1 MNNPDLVAISSAK
14 CKEMLNEHLTAL
26 SVVLRSNQSYTIGGR
41 SLTRANIK
49 DIQAG
54 IEYWRTMYL
63 NALETERIGRRGIV
77 GRAVITH
84 G

>member
-63 NALETERIGRRGIV
+63 NALENESVGRRGIV

>member
-1 MNNPDLVAISSAK
+1 MNNPDLVGISSAK

-54 IEYWRTMYL
+54 IEYWRAMYL
-63 NALETERIGRRGIV
+63 NALETESIGRRGVV

>member
-63 NALETERIGRRGIV
+63 NALETESVGSRGIV

>member
-63 NALETERIGRRGIV
+63 NALETEHVGRRGIV

>member
-54 IEYWRTMYL
+54 IEYWRTMYM
-63 NALETERIGRRGIV
+63 NALETESVGCRGIV

>member
-1 MNNPDLVAISSAK
+1 MNNPDLVGISSAK

-54 IEYWRTMYL
+54 IDYWRTMYL
-63 NALETERIGRRGIV
+63 NALETERVGSRGVV

>member
-1 MNNPDLVAISSAK
+1 MNNPDLVGISSAK

-26 SVVLRSNQSYTIGGR
+26 SVVLRSSQSYTIGGR

-63 NALETERIGRRGIV
+63 NALETENVGRRGVV

>member
-1 MNNPDLVAISSAK
+1 MNNSDLVAISSAK

-54 IEYWRTMYL
+54 IDYWRTMYL
-63 NALETERIGRRGIV
+63 NALETERVGRRGIV